1 MLCGDAMERK
11 LRSARASSSS
21 QGKSLM
27 RKIVEHAHAPI
38 PDEEGPSYKGLGY
51 EEWRASIISTC
62 GQFDPEFVEPNAFVG
77 WLRNVTIHNFGAAEV
92 ASNSPRIERSD
103 RHTRLDGYDVYGAV
117 FQVSGTSF
125 VAQHDE
131 VVELKPGDLAVVD
144 ATKPLTFF
152 QPNGLAER
160 LCLHLPR
167 QALVSHLGFEPPAAL
182 PGRRTRATRALF
194 QLVRQQMD
202 GDEAVSPET
211 DAFMNL
217 AVYDL
222 LGAHLAPSDP
232 QPDLA
237 HTEKL
242 FARIRGIIEARFIDP
257 NLGPGQVAAE
267 AGISLRYLQKLFTAR
282 GTTCGHFIQSLRLA
296 RAEQLLRRRQLLDR
310 DQPLS
315 EIAFAS
321 GFSDYGFFS
330 RKFQQRFGCAPGAH
344 GGSSVSGRKRY

>member
-1 MLCGDAMERK
+1 
-11 LRSARASSSS
+11 
-21 QGKSLM
+21 M
-27 RKIVEHAHAPI
+27 RKIVEHGHAPI
-38 PDEEGPSYKGLGY
+38 PDEEGPGHKSPGYKVLGY
-51 EEWRASIISTC
+51 EEWRTSIISTC

-77 WLRNVTIHNFGAAEV
+77 WSRNVTIHNFGAAEV

-144 ATKPLTFF
+144 ATKPLTLF
-152 QPNGLAER
+152 QPSGLSER

-182 PGRRTRATRALF
+182 STRRTRAMRALF
-194 QLVRQQMD
+194 QLVRQQTD
-202 GDEAVSPET
+202 GDEAASPET
-211 DAFMNL
+211 HAFMNL

-222 LGAHLAPSDP
+222 LGAHLVPSDP
-232 QPDLA
+232 RPDLA

-267 AGISLRYLQKLFTAR
+267 AGISLRYLQKLFAAR
-282 GTTCGHFIQSLRLA
+282 GTSCGHFIQSLRLS

-321 GFSDYGFFS
+321 GFSDYRFS
-330 RKFQQRFGCAPGAH
+330 FRKFQQRFGCAPGAH